1 MDLSIIIVSWRVRD
15 LLRQCLR
22 SIYQKTAGLQFEVFV
37 VDNNSLDGTI
47 ELIKDEFPDVHLIV
61 NPKNF
66 GFAKANNQAI
76 KLAAG
81 RHILLLNPDTEF
93 FDNALGRLVELM
105 DKSKEWGIAGCR
117 ILNSD
122 RTLQPSVRRFPG
134 WFTQALILLKLHHLP
149 PFKKFLRRYLAS
161 DFNYQSIS
169 EVEQVM
175 GAFFAIR
182 RETLDI
188 VGLLDEKYFF
198 WFEEVDY
205 CRRAKN
211 LDLKVIYTPEPAII
225 HHGAGSFRQLDWQK
239 QIIWNHSLQHYFWLH
254 GKRWQWF
261 ILWLLQPLSILLALL
276 ADLWRR

>member
-22 SIYQKTAGLQFEVFV
+22 SIYQKTVGLQFEVFV
-37 VDNNSLDGTI
+37 VDNNSLDGTV

-105 DKSKEWGIAGCR
+105 DKNKEWGIAGCR

-122 RTLQPSVRRFPG
+122 RTPQPSVRRFPG

-161 DFNYQSIS
+161 DCNYQSIS

-182 RETLDI
+182 RETLDM

-205 CRRAKN
+205 CRRAK
-211 LDLKVIYTPEPAII
+211 DVGLKVIYTPEPAII